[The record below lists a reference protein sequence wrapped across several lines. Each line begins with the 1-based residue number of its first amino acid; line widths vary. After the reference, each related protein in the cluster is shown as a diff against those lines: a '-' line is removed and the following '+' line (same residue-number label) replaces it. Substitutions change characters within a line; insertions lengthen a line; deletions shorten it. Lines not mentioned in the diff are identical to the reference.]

1 MEKST
6 TSKKRKKSQALTLS
20 PYVNYTKNPINKVD
34 KENQL
39 KPPTDAYIFPNLYY
53 ELRFSAY
60 RKTGLNIE
68 KKLALPDDLKEPIE
82 ARIQGLGLAFID
94 RDLGRINTSWV
105 KEFYCNIFRETLD
118 SVHLWGGQISILEA
132 DIESVLQ
139 CLPRTSDFCAYQE
152 AETAINTMTF
162 DYEALKSVIAT
173 PDTSWVMESTNT
185 RPKGMLFTYLTK
197 EARTWQQIFAH
208 YIRPTTH
215 FSEILM
221 DMLILIGCVMEG
233 KEVYFPRLI
242 RRSMWRAHIRGLLP
256 FPTMITR
263 MVELAGTPWR
273 DDDAIPPAPDEDE
286 KEVTIPWGGWVHEK
300 PLSKRPSRAR
310 AVVEAARPSFST
322 AAAGPSYSTA
332 PAAIPPPAPQ
342 PTYLLVQRLFRFMER
357 SQRQI
362 MRRLDRIDQMFVTQ
376 GLELPPLPES
386 SGSDKETYEEENA
399 DLHDE
404 DTHEEKPIHVE
415 APSQT
420 QLLRRHLSH
429 SPSQS

>member
-1 MEKST
+1 
-6 TSKKRKKSQALTLS
+6 
-20 PYVNYTKNPINKVD
+20 
-34 KENQL
+34 
-39 KPPTDAYIFPNLYY
+39 
-53 ELRFSAY
+53 
-60 RKTGLNIE
+60 
-68 KKLALPDDLKEPIE
+68 
-82 ARIQGLGLAFID
+82 
-94 RDLGRINTSWV
+94 
-105 KEFYCNIFRETLD
+105 
-118 SVHLWGGQISILEA
+118 
-132 DIESVLQ
+132 
-139 CLPRTSDFCAYQE
+139 
-152 AETAINTMTF
+152 
-162 DYEALKSVIAT
+162 
-173 PDTSWVMESTNT
+173 
-185 RPKGMLFTYLTK
+185 
-197 EARTWQQIFAH
+197 
-208 YIRPTTH
+208 
-215 FSEILM
+215 
-221 DMLILIGCVMEG
+221 MEG

-332 PAAIPPPAPQ
+332 PAAIPPP
-342 PTYLLVQRLFRFMER
+342 
-357 SQRQI
+357 
-362 MRRLDRIDQMFVTQ
+362 